1 MKNGKYDS
9 KSKAQPG
16 KRAVK
21 PGNPNAGRR
30 PGAKAPVK
38 KPGAP
43 EAVRKQSGLQI
54 EGRNAVLEALRA
66 GAGLTAL
73 YLQEGLGGAE
83 IEELRALSERT
94 GVIPQTVSSDRLQS
108 LAESKNPQGVVGRF
122 REYRF
127 FDVDEMLSDAREK
140 GEDPFIVVLS
150 GIEDPQNLGAI
161 IRTACLM
168 GAHGVVIRK
177 DRAAGITPAVAKASA
192 GALFRM
198 KVAEVTNIAATLDKL
213 KKEGLWTLAA
223 DMDGRKPEEL
233 NLKGA
238 VALVIGSEGEGV
250 PRLVRERCDFIV
262 SVPMA
267 KAGTVDSL
275 NASVAAGILMYEIVR
290 QRNI

>member
-9 KSKAQPG
+9 RSKAQPG

-30 PGAKAPVK
+30 PGAKVQTKKPETREPVK
-38 KPGAP
+38 NK
-43 EAVRKQSGLQI
+43 SGLQI

-66 GAGLTAL
+66 GAGLTAIF
-73 YLQEGLGGAE
+73 LQEGLGGAE
-83 IEELRALSERT
+83 IEEIRALSERA
-94 GVIPQTVSSDRLQS
+94 GVVPQTVSGDRLQS

-127 FDVDEMLSDAREK
+127 FEVDEMLRDAREK
-140 GEDPFIVVLS
+140 GEDPFLIVLS

-177 DRAAGITPAVAKASA
+177 DRAAGITPAVAKASS

-198 KVAEVTNIAATLDKL
+198 KVAEVTNIAATLDML
-213 KKEGLWTLAA
+213 KKEGVWTVSA

-233 NLKGA
+233 DLRGA
-238 VALVIGSEGEGV
+238 IALVIGSEGEGV

-290 QRNI
+290 QRNL

>member
-9 KSKAQPG
+9 KSRGAAG
-16 KRAVK
+16 KRVAK
-21 PGNPNAGRR
+21 SQNPNVGRR
-30 PGAKAPVK
+30 PGAAAPVK
-38 KPGAP
+38 KTGAP
-43 EAVRKQSGLQI
+43 EAVKKQNGLQI

-66 GAGLTAL
+66 GAGLTKL
-73 YLQEGLGGAE
+73 YLQEGSSGAE
-83 IEELRALSERT
+83 IEEIKALSERM
-94 GVIPQTVSSDRLQS
+94 GVIPQTVSSERLQS
-108 LAESKNPQGVVGRF
+108 LQESRSPQGVVGRF

-127 FDVDEMLSDAREK
+127 FEVDEMLRDAREK

-177 DRAAGITPAVAKASA
+177 DRAAGITPAVVKASA

-213 KKEGLWTLAA
+213 KKEGLWALAA
-223 DMDGRKPEEL
+223 DMDGKKPEEL
-233 NLKGA
+233 NLKGPI
-238 VALVIGSEGEGV
+238 ALVIGSEGEGV
-250 PRLVRERCDFIV
+250 ARLVREHSDFIV
-262 SVPMA
+262 AIPMA

-290 QRNI
+290 QRRL